1 MNTTKVLMIAAIGL
15 AIGLL
20 LTSDKAEGFRDGVAD
35 NAGKLKKK
43 LGKIT
48 EDAGDEIADLKK
60 IVTKEIEGLGND
72 VRKKIAAILD
82 EGSDNAK
89 EINKK
94 ISKHLA

>member
-1 MNTTKVLMIAAIGL
+1 MIAAIGL

-35 NAGKLKKK
+35 NADKLKKK

-48 EDAGDEIADLKK
+48 EDASDEIADLKK